1 MSSEMHFNRVIA
13 IILVIGLI
21 ILSAIILKPIFFSIV
36 TGLLLA
42 YVFNPVYKK
51 IYSFVRERNT
61 SAFVIIFIVLLI
73 IFIPFWF
80 LFPVITRQ
88 IFEFFIYLQKIDI
101 MAFVRQVF
109 PPGVFSEV
117 FYANLGAS
125 VSGFVGKLAGSMSAS
140 FSSFI
145 VNIPNSMLHA
155 LIVLFTLFYAL
166 KDSSKFGEY
175 IKSVSPFSEKTEQR
189 MMQEFKN
196 ITKAVIY
203 GSVLTGIILG
213 IVVGIGFFIFGVPGA
228 LILTLLAVIMGILP
242 ILGVWMVW
250 APAAIYLMSTN
261 NVVGGVLLTV
271 YSLIITFVVDGIIR
285 TYFISKTGKMHS
297 AIVLIGMIGGLFT
310 FGILG
315 FIIGPLILSY
325 LLIIFDAYRN
335 KNLSGLFS

>member
-1 MSSEMHFNRVIA
+1 MSSEMQFKKAIA
-13 IILVIGLI
+13 VILVLCLI
-21 ILSAIILKPIFFSIV
+21 ILSAIILKPIFLSII

-42 YVFNPVYKK
+42 YIFNPVYKR
-51 IYSFVRERNT
+51 IYSFVKERNT
-61 SAFVIIFIVLLI
+61 SAFIIIFLVLLI

-101 MAFVRQVF
+101 VAFVKHVF
-109 PPGVFSEV
+109 PPGVFSDV
-117 FYANLGAS
+117 FYANFGAS
-125 VSGFVGKLAGSMSAS
+125 VSGFVGKLAGSLSAS

-145 VNIPNSMLHA
+145 VNLPNSMFQA
-155 LIVLFTLFYAL
+155 LIALFTLFYAL

-203 GSVLTGIILG
+203 GFVLTGVILG
-213 IVVGIGFFIFGVPGA
+213 ILAGIGFFIFGVPGA
-228 LILTLLAVIMGILP
+228 LILTLLAVLMGILP

-250 APAAIYLMSTN
+250 VPAAIYLMSTN

-271 YSLIITFVVDGIIR
+271 YSLIITFVVDGIVR
-285 TYFISKTGKMHS
+285 TFFISKTGKMHS

-310 FGILG
+310 FGVLG

-325 LLIIFDAYRN
+325 LLIIFDAYRHRD
-335 KNLSGLFS
+335 LSGLFS